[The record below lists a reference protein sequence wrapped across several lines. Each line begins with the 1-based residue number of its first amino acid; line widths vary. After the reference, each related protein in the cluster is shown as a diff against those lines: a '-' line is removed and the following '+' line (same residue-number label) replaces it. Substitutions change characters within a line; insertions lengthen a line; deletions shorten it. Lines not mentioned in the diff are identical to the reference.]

1 MFSGL
6 TSPDGET
13 LKPVF
18 VDSLTRVQT
27 MPVLQSNVPSAPV
40 TMEGYVLCSRLLEF

>member
-13 LKPVF
+13 LKLVF
-18 VDSLTRVQT
+18 VDDLTRVQT
-27 MPVLQSNVPSAPV
+27 MPVLQSNVPLTPV
-40 TMEGYVLCSRLLEF
+40 IMVGYVLHGRFLEF

>member
-13 LKPVF
+13 LKLVF
-18 VDSLTRVQT
+18 VDDLTRVQT
-27 MPVLQSNVPSAPV
+27 MPVLQSNVPLVLV
-40 TMEGYVLCSRLLEF
+40 TMEGYVLRSRFLEF